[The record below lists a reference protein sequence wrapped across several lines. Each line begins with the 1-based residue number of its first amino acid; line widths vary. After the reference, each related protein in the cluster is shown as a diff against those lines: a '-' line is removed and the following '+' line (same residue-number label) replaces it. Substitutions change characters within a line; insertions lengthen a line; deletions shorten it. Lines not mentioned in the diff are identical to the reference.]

1 MKKQIL
7 SVAIIGGLAFG
18 VVACS
23 NEGAGTASND
33 TTTTSTTANVE
44 TTTATS
50 TGEYAAMA
58 DSVER
63 NSQKGYYLN
72 PKTGQPYS
80 GLKVDR
86 STGRVTTEAGEP
98 VWRFVDNRNWWV
110 YSWDPAAGNW
120 SQTGEARLEN
130 NTLRYKDDGNNWVD
144 YDTRWKKDDGIL
156 EDEWKK
162 ETENAKVKVEEDGD
176 TKIKY
181 EDGTKVKQDEDG
193 IKIKTKDGKKLKV
206 DEDGVKTD
214 N

>member
-1 MKKQIL
+1 MKKQFL
-7 SVAIIGGLAFG
+7 SAAIIGGLAFG

-23 NEGAGTASND
+23 NDAND
-33 TTTTSTTANVE
+33 TAMNDTAASSTANVE

-50 TGEYAAMA
+50 SGAYAAMA

-63 NSQKGYYLN
+63 NSQQGYYLN
-72 PKTGQPYS
+72 PKTGQAYS
-80 GLKVDR
+80 NLKVDR

-98 VWRFVDNRNWWV
+98 VWRYVDNRNWWV
-110 YSWDPAAGNW
+110 YSWDPTADYW
-120 SQTGEARLEN
+120 TQTGEARMQN
-130 NTLRYKDDGNNWVD
+130 NALQYKDNSDNWVD

-181 EDGTKVKQDEDG
+181 EDGTKIKQDEDG
-193 IKIKTKDGKKLKV
+193 TKIKTKDGKKLKV